1 MILDPELESKMS
13 FKDFYFVNISVY
25 KTFLNQALHNNKQT
39 YSELNLS
46 RENSLFTNSP
56 RIIDADSDAGRLI
69 NFIKDRQNFRP
80 NRGVEDNTCHQIYY
94 VRKKRLHYE
103 LENINDNLFMQS
115 LCYKKFKYSKES
127 SAIQRSVSN

>member
-25 KTFLNQALHNNKQT
+25 KTLLNQALHNNKQT

-46 RENSLFTNSP
+46 RENSFFTNSP

-69 NFIKDRQNFRP
+69 PFIKDHQNFEA
-80 NRGVEDNTCHQIYY
+80 NQGIKDNTCHQIYY
-94 VRKKRLHYE
+94 VRKKRHLYE
-103 LENINDNLFMQS
+103 LENINDNLFMES
-115 LCYKKFKYSKES
+115 ICYKKFKYSKES
-127 SAIQRSVSN
+127 TVIQRSASN